1 MAEYISREIREAT
14 EALAKLIRADKRYQ
28 AYEAAAEVYE
38 KDPQILSMI
47 TEYNVHQAA
56 LSEQFTHEERN
67 EEMIACIQKRI
78 DELYEA
84 ITNNGSYR
92 DFIRAKE
99 ESDAFV
105 QMVNAELEFFI
116 TGRRACTHNC
126 ATCHAD
132 CGSAGN
138 NYRENL
144 IERLV

>member
-14 EALAKLIRADKRYQ
+14 EAMAKLIRADKRYQ

-38 KDPQILSMI
+38 KDPEVLSMI

-56 LSEQFTHEERN
+56 LSEQFAHEERN

-84 ITNNGSYR
+84 ITNNASYR

-126 ATCHAD
+126 STCHAD
-132 CGSAGN
+132 CSSAGK
-138 NYRENL
+138 
-144 IERLV
+144 

>member
-1 MAEYISREIREAT
+1 MAEYISTEIREAAQT
-14 EALAKLIRADKRYQ
+14 LAKLIREDKRYQ
-28 AYEAAAEVYE
+28 VYEAAAEVYE
-38 KDPQILSMI
+38 KDPEILAMV

-56 LSEQFTHEERN
+56 LSEQFTHEDRN

-78 DELYEA
+78 DELYES
-84 ITNNGSYR
+84 ITNHASYR

-116 TGRRACTHNC
+116 TGRRACSHNC

-132 CGSAGN
+132 CSSAGK
-138 NYRENL
+138 
-144 IERLV
+144 

>member
-38 KDPQILSMI
+38 KDPEILSMI

-56 LSEQFTHEERN
+56 LSEQYTHEERN
-67 EEMIACIQKRI
+67 EERIACIQKRI
-78 DELYEA
+78 DELYES

-126 ATCHAD
+126 ASCHAD
-132 CGSAGN
+132 CSSAGK
-138 NYRENL
+138 
-144 IERLV
+144 

>member
-1 MAEYISREIREAT
+1 MADYISSEIREAT

-38 KDPQILSMI
+38 KDSDVRSMI

-56 LSEQFTHEERN
+56 LSEQFAHEERN

-78 DELYEA
+78 DELYES
-84 ITNNGSYR
+84 ITNNASYR

-126 ATCHAD
+126 STCHAD
-132 CGSAGN
+132 CSSAGK
-138 NYRENL
+138 
-144 IERLV
+144 

>member
-38 KDPQILSMI
+38 KDPEILSMI
-47 TEYNVHQAA
+47 TEYNVHPAA
-56 LSEQFTHEERN
+56 RSEQYTHEERN

-78 DELYEA
+78 DELYES

-116 TGRRACTHNC
+116 TGRRACAHNC
-126 ATCHAD
+126 ASCHAD
-132 CGSAGN
+132 CSSAGK
-138 NYRENL
+138 
-144 IERLV
+144 

>member
-1 MAEYISREIREAT
+1 MAEYIPREIREAT

-38 KDPQILSMI
+38 KDPEILSMI

-56 LSEQFTHEERN
+56 LSEQYTHEERN

-78 DELYEA
+78 DELYES

-126 ATCHAD
+126 ASCHAD
-132 CGSAGN
+132 CSSAGK
-138 NYRENL
+138 
-144 IERLV
+144 